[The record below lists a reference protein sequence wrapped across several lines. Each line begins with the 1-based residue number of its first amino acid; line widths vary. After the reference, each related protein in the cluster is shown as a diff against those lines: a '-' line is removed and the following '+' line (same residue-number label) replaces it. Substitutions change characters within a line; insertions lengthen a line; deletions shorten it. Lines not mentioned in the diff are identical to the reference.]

1 MNAASNFSAVR
12 TANSTTQSGVV
23 AIRTA
28 QPKAA
33 PATVRQTVRRLM
45 NALMQ
50 CMATPHV

>member
-1 MNAASNFSAVR
+1 MNAASNFTAVR
-12 TANSTTQSGVV
+12 SANSTTQSGV

-33 PATVRQTVRRLM
+33 PASIRQTVRRLM

>member
-1 MNAASNFSAVR
+1 MNAASNFTAVR
-12 TANSTTQSGVV
+12 TASGTTRSGV

-28 QPKAA
+28 QPKTA
-33 PATVRQTVRRLM
+33 PVTIRQTVRRLM

>member
-1 MNAASNFSAVR
+1 MNAASNFTAVR
-12 TANSTTQSGVV
+12 SASGTTQSSTAVR
-23 AIRTA
+23 IA

-33 PATVRQTVRRLM
+33 PAGIRQTVRRLM

>member
-1 MNAASNFSAVR
+1 MNAASNFTAVR
-12 TANSTTQSGVV
+12 TANSTTQSSV

-28 QPKAA
+28 QPKSA
-33 PATVRQTVRRLM
+33 PANIRQTVRRLM